1 MDMERVHNTALAI
14 AAEFR
19 PAGHESGIVDDAED
33 LEAVWCRKAVKTPN
47 SDVVL
52 FRDLYLYAE
61 EGRSQFS

>member
-33 LEAVWCRKAVKTPN
+33 LEAV
-47 SDVVL
+47 
-52 FRDLYLYAE
+52 
-61 EGRSQFS
+61 